1 MLLDSRSSSV
11 NTVYEVAG
19 PSWSLGVIQL
29 NVTTALKLLCFTSEE
44 MESQRDYLACTN
56 SHLSITHRDMG
67 LWVFQASGP
76 VMLPEKRRVAVDCHF
91 FFIMLISSV

>member
-11 NTVYEVAG
+11 NIVCEVAG
-19 PSWSLGVIQL
+19 PSWSLGVIEL
-29 NVTTALKLLCFTSEE
+29 NVTAALKLLHFPGEE
-44 MESQRDYLACTN
+44 AESQRDYLACTN

-67 LWVFQASGP
+67 LQIFQASSP
-76 VMLPEKRRVAVDCHF
+76 VMLTEKRRVAMYCHF